1 MQQRPKVYQG
11 KWRISILPSTANYV
25 LTISFPSSR
34 NIKKRLVWE
43 NLRLLVISEADHY
56 SITVRF
62 KALEVFSAENS
73 LSLILASEVDVFSV
87 QTTTAKARKLAAPVD
102 PVKFKKHLRI
112 VKAGSQPKIP
122 LARDVCFP
130 FDPS

>member
-1 MQQRPKVYQG
+1 MFSLFLSYLPEILRNAWYG
-11 KWRISILPSTANYV
+11 KTCACWLY
-25 LTISFPSSR
+25 
-34 NIKKRLVWE
+34 
-43 NLRLLVISEADHY
+43 SEADHY